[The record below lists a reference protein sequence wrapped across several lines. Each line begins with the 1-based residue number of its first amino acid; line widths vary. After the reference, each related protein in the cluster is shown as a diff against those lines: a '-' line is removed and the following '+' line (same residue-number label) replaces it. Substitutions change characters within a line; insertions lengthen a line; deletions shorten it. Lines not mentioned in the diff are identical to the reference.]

1 MKNFNESNLANE
13 IQQEVENALK
23 DYFEILLEWIN
34 TGIQDEG
41 EI

>member
-34 TGIQDEG
+34 TEIQDEG